1 MKLSYAAFF
10 FIILLV
16 TLGVLGHSLW
26 HSEMVTVFN
35 FLTELFTGAHV
46 VG

>member
-1 MKLSYAAFF
+1 LTWAT
-10 FIILLV
+10 FIFILLLV
-16 TLGVLGHSLW
+16 TLGVLGHSIW

>member
-1 MKLSYAAFF
+1 MKLSWFAVVV
-10 FIILLV
+10 ILLLIA
-16 TLGVLGHSLW
+16 LGVLGHTVW
-26 HSEMVTVFN
+26 HTQVVTVFN